1 LRWALADDYEVLIAG
16 DRPEAVATFTRNKP
30 LVTLLDLGL
39 PPRPADPD
47 EGIATL
53 NDLLA
58 ADRTAKVIM
67 VTGQGEKVNALRTI
81 GEGAFD
87 FLCKPVDMDELKVI
101 LKRAVHVAQLE
112 REYRHLQQSV
122 AGNAFEGMIGGSRRM
137 QTVFSTIRKLATTDA
152 PVLILGESGTGKEVT
167 ALAIHRQSL
176 RRNGPFIPINCGA
189 IPDTL
194 LESELFGH
202 EKGSFTGAHAQRK
215 GRIES
220 ANGGTLFLDEIGE
233 LPLALQVKL
242 LRFLQEQSVE
252 RVGGR
257 TPVTVDTRVIT
268 ATNLDLKKALAENM
282 FREDLYYRIAVVTME
297 LPPLRDRL
305 EDIPVL
311 AQVFLRKFASDAN
324 RPNLTFSQA
333 TLRTLQQ
340 YPWPGNVRELENRIK
355 RGVIMA
361 EGRHVTA
368 ADLELSVESGTHI
381 RRSLK
386 DARES
391 AEREVILTALK
402 RNKWKIAPAAAELD
416 ISRPT
421 LYELM
426 EKLNIQKPGQ
436 TDDEPRET

>member
-1 LRWALADDYEVLIAG
+1 
-16 DRPEAVATFTRNKP
+16 
-30 LVTLLDLGL
+30 
-39 PPRPADPD
+39 
-47 EGIATL
+47 
-53 NDLLA
+53 
-58 ADRTAKVIM
+58 
-67 VTGQGEKVNALRTI
+67 
-81 GEGAFD
+81 
-87 FLCKPVDMDELKVI
+87 
-101 LKRAVHVAQLE
+101 
-112 REYRHLQQSV
+112 
-122 AGNAFEGMIGGSRRM
+122 
-137 QTVFSTIRKLATTDA
+137 
-152 PVLILGESGTGKEVT
+152 
-167 ALAIHRQSL
+167 
-176 RRNGPFIPINCGA
+176 
-189 IPDTL
+189 
-194 LESELFGH
+194 
-202 EKGSFTGAHAQRK
+202 
-215 GRIES
+215 
-220 ANGGTLFLDEIGE
+220 
-233 LPLALQVKL
+233 
-242 LRFLQEQSVE
+242 
-252 RVGGR
+252 
-257 TPVTVDTRVIT
+257 
-268 ATNLDLKKALAENM
+268 
-282 FREDLYYRIAVVTME
+282 ME

-340 YPWPGNVRELENRIK
+340 YLWPGNVRELENRIK

-381 RRSLK
+381 RRTLK

-436 TDDEPRET
+436 THDEPRET